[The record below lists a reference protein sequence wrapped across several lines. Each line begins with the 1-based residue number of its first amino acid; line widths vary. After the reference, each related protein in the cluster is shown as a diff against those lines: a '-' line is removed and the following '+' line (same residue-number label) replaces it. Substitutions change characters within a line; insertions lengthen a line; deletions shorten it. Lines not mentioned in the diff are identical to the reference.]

1 MNFADRNSIYQKK
14 LEDDKVLVVPVEKGE
29 RTDTGCIDITEIL
42 QQSLYQLKS
51 ELTLGIVMLPEGEY
65 QIHDTIYIPRS
76 VRLYGYGRKRPV
88 IRLAPDAEG
97 FGGNGEP
104 AIENVRYMFWFTSNM
119 PTGKEDVIDANPGTF
134 YSALANIDFEIGK
147 GNHSA
152 AVIRSHFAQNC
163 YVSYCH
169 FEIGDGL
176 AGIHDVGNEME
187 HLSFCGGEWGIYTGR
202 CSPGWP
208 FVLTDSEFFGQRKA
222 GIYCKQSGM
231 TVFRTH
237 FSNAPA
243 AMESMEGAWDKIV
256 MKDCLLENLECG
268 LKIAEEENICTQ
280 VNARNVYGS
289 RVPVF
294 ALLKKSQKSC
304 AADAETYLVESFTH
318 GLVKKFEE
326 PEPEYVTEL
335 KAVQKSLEEIRKG
348 CCWQKEP
355 GLPDQETWVNVKRY
369 GAAGDGTTDD
379 TEAIRRAVAEQE
391 VLYFPQGNY
400 RVTDTIILKENT
412 KLIGAHPYATMICLQ
427 DNEDNF
433 AGIGAPKAM
442 VETPQGGENRIQSIG
457 INTAGRNPK
466 AVGVKWQSGVSSYM
480 YDVKF
485 VGGHG
490 SMKTG
495 KEFTP
500 TYNRS
505 RTRDFNEDY
514 DWDSQYWSL
523 WVTNQGGGVFK
534 NLWTASPYAAAGVYI
549 SKTSNKG
556 IMYQVSSEHHVRQEI
571 VLNEVENW
579 ELYGMQTEEE
589 VAESSYCQPFELSG
603 CKNIVFGNLYA
614 FRVILVD
621 NPYDAVMRTWDCE
634 KLEVM
639 NFHNFTQMKYTTQ
652 NAVRDMNSGCTEGEW
667 QMARFRMEGSSRK
680 KELTKELW
688 EPQLLMSHL
697 DAVDSLSSDGK
708 GNVYVCD
715 SRLKRIYVWNRERG
729 TMRLL
734 LTLQH
739 RPLTV
744 AVDTEGNLLMVME
757 YRPVK
762 YAKINGV
769 EELKIQEPWENRK
782 RDYDDFHYRY
792 FRFDRRIR
800 VLTMKPEEGE
810 ESLRLLEPVAKKG
823 QKLKQL
829 YYPVNQWQDN
839 EDVKKIVAVPEESCY
854 VAPDG
859 VTGIANASTLTRT
872 AMLVT
877 VRPKENFY
885 AVDEYSK
892 RVLKLEA
899 DEELDLHDPVEAAY
913 RGEYSA
919 LASQSGELFVTDNVI
934 HRYHDE
940 TVDRI
945 RLEERPAC
953 LCWLDEEQTY
963 LLVTA
968 RTKFYVIRVK

>member
-1 MNFADRNSIYQKK
+1 MNFADRNSVYQTK
-14 LEDDKVLVVPVEKGE
+14 LEDDKVFVVPVEKGI
-29 RTDTGCIDITEIL
+29 RTDDGCIDITEVL
-42 QQSLYQLKS
+42 QQSLYQVKS
-51 ELTLGIVMLPEGEY
+51 TLTFGIVMLPEGEY
-65 QIHDTIYIPRS
+65 QIHDTVYIPRS

-88 IRLAPDAEG
+88 IRLVPHADG
-97 FGGNGEP
+97 FGGACESS
-104 AIENVRYMFWFTSNM
+104 IKNVRYMFWFTGNM
-119 PTGKEDVIDANPGTF
+119 PAGEADVVDANPGTF
-134 YSALANIDFEIGK
+134 YSALSNIDFEIGE
-147 GNHSA
+147 GNHNA
-152 AVIRSHFAQNC
+152 AVIRAHFAQNC

-187 HLSFCGGEWGIYTGR
+187 HLSFSGGEWGIYTGR

-208 FVLTDSEFFGQRKA
+208 FVLTDSEFTGQRKA

-231 TVFRTH
+231 TVFRTR
-237 FSNAPA
+237 FSDMPV
-243 AMESMEGAWDKIV
+243 AMESMDGAWDKIV
-256 MKDCLLENLECG
+256 MKDCLLERLDCG
-268 LKIAEEENICTQ
+268 FRIADEENICTQ
-280 VNARNVYGS
+280 INVRNVFA
-289 RVPVF
+289 REVPVF

-304 AADAETYLVESFTH
+304 AAEADAYLVESFTH
-318 GLVKKFEE
+318 GLEKRFEE
-326 PEPEYVTEL
+326 QEPKHVTVW
-335 KAVQKSLEEIRKG
+335 KTVPKSLEEIEKE

-355 GLPDQETWVNVKRY
+355 GLPPQKEWVNIKRY
-369 GAAGDGTTDD
+369 GAAGDGVADD

-400 RVTDTIILKENT
+400 RITDTVLLKENT
-412 KLIGAHPYATMICLQ
+412 KLIGAHPIATTICLQ
-427 DNEDNF
+427 DNEDAF

-442 VETPQGGENRIQSIG
+442 VETPRGGENRIQSIG
-457 INTAGRNPK
+457 IDAAGRNPR
-466 AVGVKWQSGVSSYM
+466 AVGIKWQSGVSSYL

-495 KEFTP
+495 QEFSP
-500 TYNRS
+500 SYNRT
-505 RTRDFNEDY
+505 RTRDYNEEY

-523 WVTNQGGGVFK
+523 WVTNQGGGIFK
-534 NLWTASPYAAAGVYI
+534 NVWTASPYAAAGIYI
-549 SKTSNKG
+549 SKTAQKG

-579 ELYGMQTEEE
+579 EFYGMQTEEE
-589 VAESSYCQPFELSG
+589 VAESSYCQPFELSA

-634 KLEVM
+634 KIEVM
-639 NFHNFTQMKYTTQ
+639 NFHNFTQMKYTIQ
-652 NAVRDMNSGCTEGEW
+652 NTVRDMNSGCAEGEW
-667 QMARFRMEGSSRK
+667 QMARFWMEGATGK
-680 KELTKELW
+680 KELTTKLW

-697 DAVDSLSSDGK
+697 DATDSLSTDGK
-708 GNVYVCD
+708 GNVYICD

-744 AVDTEGNLLMVME
+744 AVDTQGNLLMVME

-769 EELKIQEPWENRK
+769 EELKAQEPWENRK
-782 RDYDDFHYRY
+782 RDYDDFHYRF

-800 VLTMKPEEGE
+800 VLTMKPQEGE
-810 ESLRLLEPVAKKG
+810 ESLRLLEPVAREG
-823 QKLKQL
+823 LHLQQM

-839 EDVKKIVAVPEESCY
+839 EDVKKIVNVPEESCY

-872 AMLVT
+872 AMLIPVCPGG
-877 VRPKENFY
+877 RFY

-892 RVLKLEA
+892 RVLRLEA
-899 DEELDLHDPVEAAY
+899 DEELSLHDPEEVAY

-919 LASQSGELFVTDNVI
+919 LASQSGDLYVTDNVI
-934 HRYHDE
+934 HRYHGDA
-940 TVDRI
+940 VDRI

-953 LCWLDEEQTY
+953 LCWLDAEEKY
-963 LLVTA
+963 LLVSA
-968 RTKFYVIRVK
+968 RTKFYVICVK